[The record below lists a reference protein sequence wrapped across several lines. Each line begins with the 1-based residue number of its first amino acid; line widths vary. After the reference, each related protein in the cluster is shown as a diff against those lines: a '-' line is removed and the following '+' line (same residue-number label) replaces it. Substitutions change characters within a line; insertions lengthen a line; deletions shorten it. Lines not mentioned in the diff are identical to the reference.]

1 MFFQKNDVPLQTDGR
16 EIALGHQ
23 EVKPLKVIEMRNFE
37 IRNMISPVERTF
49 GGHNVCLYV
58 MNDPDSYCSLEWLA
72 NCVAKKAKKLG
83 YIDESVLYSSS
94 TLKAITRNI
103 RKYYGTNYGETF
115 SMDDDRSGRYE
126 LLQHIYEHVQ
136 ALIN

>member
-1 MFFQKNDVPLQTDGR
+1 MKGETPESRPLRGS
-16 EIALGHQ
+16 ALLSNQ
-23 EVKPLKVIEMRNFE
+23 LKVIEMRNFE

-58 MNDPDSYCSLEWLA
+58 MNDRDSYCSLEWLA

-83 YIDESVLYSSS
+83 YIDETVLYNSS

-103 RKYYGTNYGETF
+103 RKYYGTNYGEIF
-115 SMDDDRSGRYE
+115 SMADHRSGRYE
-126 LLQHIYEHVQ
+126 LLQHIYDHVQ
-136 ALIN
+136 ALLN